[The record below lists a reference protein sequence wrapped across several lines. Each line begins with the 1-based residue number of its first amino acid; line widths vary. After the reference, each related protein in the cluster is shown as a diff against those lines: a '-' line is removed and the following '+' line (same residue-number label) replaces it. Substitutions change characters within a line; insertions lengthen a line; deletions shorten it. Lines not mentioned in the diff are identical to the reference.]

1 MNGVIHEYDIS
12 VLMLYKMYRPFIN
25 SCMIKKK
32 EIKRLKLL
40 LN

>member
-12 VLMLYKMYRPFIN
+12 VLMLYKMYRHFIN
-25 SCMIKKK
+25 SCIMKK